1 MTNRQQTN
9 QDFIDEGLLL
19 VTMKGKLLGFPIIV
33 MLLLGAVFSF
43 SNDSIVEEW
52 LRNNSVVSGPDNTET
67 LSIQTEEQWI
77 VLVIDFQSGTL
88 DRTNMIE
95 SAEEML
101 IPQASDYFHEMSQGT
116 VSVTVNIHNKMLV
129 ASQPLSYYGSDN
141 GVERDSAADGTH
153 MPMLLA
159 EEAIT
164 ASSRDIDWSKYDLDG
179 DKKVDRLLILHTSVG
194 QETGGNSN
202 RIWSHF
208 TTFQDPVIL
217 PNGYTAGHYAMASLG
232 SGHEGFG
239 TAMHE
244 MLHQMG
250 AYDLYPSDGQ
260 QSSLWKGVGD
270 WDIMASGNWND
281 NGRTPALPMS
291 STMETIGLNTFETLT
306 FDWVEYDNYCQ
317 SESIIYSGIDNYG
330 VDYKIP
336 ISESEFVWVE
346 YRGGNVYEQSL
357 PGMGLLVSYQDTTID
372 GYEDNSLNVNN
383 KRPYLKIIEADDNNE
398 LLNGLNQGQASDLFS
413 NGSIFG
419 NQGVEI
425 RNHDGVLVD
434 WYAEVIINSDVEI
447 IFKTSSCINQF
458 EIDLPN
464 HAITILPNEPISIL
478 TQADISCIIGNNLV
492 STDGRL
498 VSISP
503 TGINPNQSTEL
514 LITFSSAAQ
523 HNSKTKLLGNI
534 TCGDEIRDINIEI
547 LSLTIVP
554 QDSAFDSTIPVSPQS
569 SIDIPIE
576 SLGQGS
582 QVFDYKIDGPL
593 SRISDSEQTLR
604 LNGANDIL
612 VLDIDPKGL
621 LVNNMIV
628 NGEIKIY
635 DSNGNNWNIDV
646 TLTAE
651 SAASNSINDYV
662 NGGQLIGLACIFAA
676 LWVFLTM
683 KDSATE
689 NQSTAVT
696 DNKNGT
702 LSPKEMQFDAWG
714 RLLDD

>member
-1 MTNRQQTN
+1 MTIPQQTN

-19 VTMKGKLLGFPIIV
+19 CTMKGKLLGFPIIV
-33 MLLLGAVFSF
+33 VLLLGAVFSF

-52 LRNNSVVSGPDNTET
+52 LRNNSVVSNPDYTET
-67 LSIQTEEQWI
+67 LSIQNEEQWI
-77 VLVIDFQSGTL
+77 VLVIDFQGGNYDQTS
-88 DRTNMIE
+88 MIE

-101 IPQASDYFHEMSQGT
+101 IPEASNYFHEMSLGA
-116 VSVTVNIHNKMLV
+116 VSVTVNIHKTMLI
-129 ASQPLSYYGSDN
+129 ASQPLAYYGSDN
-141 GVERDSAADGTH
+141 GVERDSTADGTH
-153 MPMLLA
+153 MPMILA
-159 EEAIT
+159 DEAIT
-164 ASSRDIDWSKYDLDG
+164 ASSRDIDWSKYDLNG

-208 TTFQDPVIL
+208 TTFQDPVNL

-232 SGHEGFG
+232 SGDEGFG

-260 QSSLWKGVGD
+260 QTSTWKGVGD

-291 STMETIGLNTFETLT
+291 STMETIGLSAFETLT
-306 FDWVEYDNYCQ
+306 FDWVNQDNHCQ
-317 SESIIYSGIDNYG
+317 SESIIYSGIDNYE

-336 ISESEFVWVE
+336 ISEGEFVWIE
-346 YRGGNVYEQSL
+346 YRGGNVYEQNL
-357 PGMGLLVSYQDTTID
+357 PGTGLLVSYQDTTID
-372 GYEDNSLNVNN
+372 GYEDNTLNVDN
-383 KRPYLKIIEADDNNE
+383 KRPYLRIIEADGNND
-398 LLNGLNQGQASDLFS
+398 LLNGLNQGQSSDLFG
-413 NGSIFG
+413 NGSMFG
-419 NQGVEI
+419 SQGVEI

-434 WYAEVIINSDVEI
+434 WYAEVIIDSDVEI
-447 IFKTSSCINQF
+447 IFRTSSCINQF

-464 HAITILPNEPISIL
+464 HAITTLLNEPISIL
-478 TQADISCIIGNNLV
+478 AQADIFCTIDNNLV

-503 TGINPNQSTEL
+503 TEINPNQSTEL
-514 LITFSSAAQ
+514 LVTFNSAAQ
-523 HNSKTKLLGNI
+523 QNSKTKLLGNI
-534 TCGDEIRDINIEI
+534 TCGNEARDISIEI
-547 LSLTIVP
+547 LSLSIIP
-554 QDSAFDSTIPVSPQS
+554 QDSAFDSTIPVSSQS
-569 SIDIPIE
+569 TIDIPIK
-576 SLGQGS
+576 SVGQGS
-582 QVFDYKIDGPL
+582 QVFSYEIDGPL

-604 LNGANDIL
+604 LDGANDNL
-612 VLDIDPKGL
+612 VLDINPKGL
-621 LVNNMIV
+621 LTNNMIV
-628 NGEIKIY
+628 NGEIKIS
-635 DSNGNNWNIDV
+635 DSNGNKWNIDV

-651 SAASNSINDYV
+651 SAASKSINEYF

-683 KDSATE
+683 RDSREE
-689 NQSTAVT
+689 NQSTTIT
-696 DNKNGT
+696 DNENGT
-702 LSPKEMQFDAWG
+702 VIDEEMQYDAWG